1 MGLWKFS
8 ILVIVLGRR
17 GFTTLLILLTW
28 MTEQPFHSPQ
38 APLLTVYSVSSPLA
52 SAGEAV
58 GQALWQG
65 WASEQR
71 SVGRCICAKW
81 LGGGCAQHDASPACP
96 PLPLQWWWVLLGLG
110 NPQIFCVSSIPVCCS
125 DVKWDRSFHLFKIK
139 ISHLSKTL
147 KSLKDVGFFVK
158 LVMHSFFSLFFPN
171 PEDGC
176 LFRGKEAHLM
186 KHMIKIAY

>member
-1 MGLWKFS
+1 MELIDTEVVPRILKTSNFGFECISCVVHERDRLRLSMGLWKFY

-71 SVGRCICAKW
+71 SVGGCICAKW

-125 DVKWDRSFHLFKIK
+125 DVKWDRSFHL
-139 ISHLSKTL
+139 
-147 KSLKDVGFFVK
+147 
-158 LVMHSFFSLFFPN
+158 
-171 PEDGC
+171 
-176 LFRGKEAHLM
+176 R
-186 KHMIKIAY
+186 